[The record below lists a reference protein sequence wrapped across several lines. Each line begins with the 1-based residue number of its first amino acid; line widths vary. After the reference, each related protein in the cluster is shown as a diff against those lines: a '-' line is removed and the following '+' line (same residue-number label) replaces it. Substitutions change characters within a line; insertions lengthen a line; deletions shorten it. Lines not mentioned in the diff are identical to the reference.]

1 MKETQV
7 PSLGQE
13 DPLEDEWPPTPVF
26 LPGKPHGQKSLAG
39 TVHGVAKESN
49 TSEQPS
55 SRLQS
60 VGFQKSWT
68 SLSILA
74 RETFITHMYLC
85 TQVKQGWVYTKK
97 QNGHKECI
105 NSTLTNLILPN
116 SFSERLYQYLFD
128 QKYKES
134 LMLSNFYTFTNL
146 GAIKM

>member
-1 MKETQV
+1 MVKNLPAMKESQV

-68 SLSILA
+68 SLNILA
-74 RETFITHMYLC
+74 RETFIHIC
-85 TQVKQGWVYTKK
+85 TCVHRLNKNEFIPKNRMVTK
-97 QNGHKECI
+97 N
-105 NSTLTNLILPN
+105 
-116 SFSERLYQYLFD
+116 
-128 QKYKES
+128 
-134 LMLSNFYTFTNL
+134 
-146 GAIKM
+146 A